1 MPVVWHQ
8 CLLCFVQR
16 YKDEVR
22 PQDKENIRKLC
33 SAQHHY
39 QVSPEIVREL
49 DHGKGRGKAGVGAA
63 SGLGG
68 VGALQPQVGKH
79 VAEQL
84 RNMPPV
90 PMMDED

>member
-8 CLLCFVQR
+8 CMLCFVQR

-22 PQDKENIRKLC
+22 PEDKEAIRKLC

-49 DHGKGRGKAGVGAA
+49 DHGKGRGKAGAAAA
-63 SGLGG
+63 SG
-68 VGALQPQVGKH
+68 GAVQPVVGKH
-79 VAEQL
+79 VAEHL
-84 RNMPPV
+84 RGLPPV